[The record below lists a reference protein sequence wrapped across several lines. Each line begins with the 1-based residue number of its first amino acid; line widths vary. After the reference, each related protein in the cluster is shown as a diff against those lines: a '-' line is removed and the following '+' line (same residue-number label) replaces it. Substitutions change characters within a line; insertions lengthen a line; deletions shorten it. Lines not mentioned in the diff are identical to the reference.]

1 MFEEV
6 LTTPLQNAVVIS
18 SLLKTDWDELEK
30 RAGNTAKNT
39 VISSDF
45 LVWKICEKTQF
56 PNRKSGEIGK
66 QEIRWNYGI
75 FRSETNR
82 EKQNETWI
90 KEFITGENSI
100 KFNPAFLYTL
110 KTSENLKVF
119 SCFQGV

>member
-45 LVWKICEKTQF
+45 LVWKICEKAQF
-56 PNRKSGEIGK
+56 PNKKSGEIGK

-82 EKQNETWI
+82 EKQMKLE
-90 KEFITGENSI
+90 
-100 KFNPAFLYTL
+100 L
-110 KTSENLKVF
+110 KNLLLVRIA
-119 SCFQGV
+119 